1 MKYRSTSL
9 DIFTWPFTTCN
20 TYICAFS
27 AKWSNNMKTMACKF
41 LHFLAVQTNHSWES
55 TPSCDGS
62 LGQSTWRS
70 WSRRILGHRP
80 LLRPL
85 LIKLNGGR
93 YFGPMEK
100 IYPRVNSHIYG
111 KLMVSLGKSST
122 FMVDFSHSSVDV
134 GPRRGPGAPIQFFSE
149 FDPAMPRR
157 FRTTTFL

>member
-9 DIFTWPFTTCN
+9 DIFTWPFTTYN

-122 FMVDFSHSSVDV
+122 FTFLCRRWSPQ
-134 GPRRGPGAPIQFFSE
+134 GPRGPHPIFFRVRPCHASE
-149 FDPAMPRR
+149 VPNDYIP
-157 FRTTTFL
+157 LEKY